1 LIASTFLRTCGRS
14 ESFQWY
20 AHLILHPHRLEIFE
34 NRIIVYGPPSILH
47 EMLNPYFS
55 DHPPLV
61 PLRNAGQAGWKLR
74 QGKKVPDYSF
84 FEPSEIGNSN
94 PKKARQ
100 LWPTIIFE
108 VADSQSGKDLR
119 QACMRWITESPKGS
133 LKTVVGIDLSRTTD
147 SSFRKLIISTYRL
160 SWRSKAPPTGWI
172 DTGVQS
178 GRLSLYFHK
187 EESTVCFLFLDVE
200 KCPIQPVLGV

>member
-1 LIASTFLRTCGRS
+1 MGQSPLSNTHFSISL
-14 ESFQWY
+14 
-20 AHLILHPHRLEIFE
+20 HRLELLE

-61 PLRNAGQAGWKLR
+61 SLRNAGQAGWKLK

-84 FEPSEIGNSN
+84 FEPLEINKSK
-94 PKKARQ
+94 PKKPRQ
-100 LWPTIIFE
+100 LWPTVVFE

-133 LKTVVGIDLSRTTD
+133 LKTVVGIDLTRTTD
-147 SSFRKLIISTYRL
+147 SSFRKVIITIYRL
-160 SWRSKAPPTGWI
+160 S
-172 DTGVQS
+172 
-178 GRLSLYFHK
+178 
-187 EESTVCFLFLDVE
+187 
-200 KCPIQPVLGV
+200 